1 MKNLKLILSI
11 VFFFSPFI
19 FSELSDSQLALLEDL
34 PPDQRASLEQKM
46 NDQQEL
52 TNDIDDAFEE
62 ESYLRDRPELDKL
75 YNNDDYCEDCIYG
88 YNLFK
93 YSPTTFAPANNIPL
107 SDNYTLG
114 PGDKLE
120 VVFYGS
126 QNQTIETLI
135 NRNGF
140 IVIPDLGPINISGLT
155 FLNANKLISE
165 KVEQEM
171 IGVKVSIAA
180 LELRSISV
188 YILGEAYKPG
198 SYTLSALST
207 VTNALFQSGGVN
219 KTGSLRNIKIKRNG
233 KVVENFDFYDLL
245 LKGNVDMSNRLQD
258 GDVVFIPMLNDSI
271 TLNGSFRR
279 TGRFELK
286 EGDNLLDA
294 LTFGGGFKTNV
305 MASPII
311 EINTINTSTNQ
322 REIQYIKAEENLLM
336 GPLRDGDIISV
347 TEIQELEAK
356 TVHLE
361 GEVRFPGAYAVKKGE
376 RVYDIIKRAGGYSEN
391 AYPSGV
397 FFTRKS
403 IAKKEEELFK
413 MKADELEDM
422 MVDLTSIA
430 VTLGQGGLS
439 DAKFPAVND
448 LVRKLRTLKPIGRQ
462 IVNFNELDLRTD
474 PFSNILLEDGDKLV
488 VPKRSN
494 SIYIIGEVQN
504 PVTARYLPGLKMS
517 EYINLAG
524 GYTDSADHGKIYVV
538 EPDGSSKILKSSLFG
553 SNESFLPGSVIV
565 VTKDYN
571 SVSGINFSRAVA
583 PVVSAFATSIAAL
596 AVLSNN

>member
-1 MKNLKLILSI
+1 MKNLKFIFSI
-11 VFFFSPFI
+11 VLLFTPLL
-19 FSELSDSQLALLEDL
+19 FSELSDSQLSLLEDL

-46 NDQQEL
+46 KDQEKL
-52 TNDIDDAFEE
+52 TNEIDEAFKE
-62 ESYLRDRPELDKL
+62 ESYLQSKPELRK
-75 YNNDDYCEDCIYG
+75 YFNDEDFCEDCIYG

-93 YSPTTFAPANNIPL
+93 YSPSTFAPANKIPL
-107 SDNYTLG
+107 SDNYVLG

-120 VVFYGS
+120 VIFYGS
-126 QNQTIETLI
+126 QNESIETYI

-140 IVIPDLGPINISGLT
+140 IVIPDLGPINITGLT
-155 FLNANKLISE
+155 FLKANELITK
-165 KVEQEM
+165 KVQEEM
-171 IGVKVSIAA
+171 IGVSVSIAA

-219 KTGSLRNIKIKRNG
+219 KNGSLRNIQVKRNG
-233 KVVENFDFYDLL
+233 KVVENYDFYDLL
-245 LKGNVDMSNRLQD
+245 LKGKVSLSNRLQD
-258 GDVVFIPMLNDSI
+258 GDVIFIPIIDNSI
-271 TLNGSFRR
+271 HLNGSFRR

-286 EGDNLLDA
+286 EGENLEDV

-305 MASPII
+305 MEAPIV
-311 EINTINTSTNQ
+311 EINTINSLTNE
-322 REIQYIKAEENLLM
+322 REIQYIKVTDNSFNV
-336 GPLRDGDIISV
+336 PLKDGDVVSV
-347 TEIQELEAK
+347 TEILDLEPK
-356 TVHLE
+356 TVFLE
-361 GEVRFPGAYAVKKGE
+361 GEVRFPGAYAVKNGD
-376 RVYDIIKRAGGYSEN
+376 RAYDLIKRAGGYSEN

-403 IAKKEEELFK
+403 VAKKEEMLFK

-422 MVDLTSIA
+422 MVDLTSVA
-430 VTLGQGGLS
+430 VTLGQGGLT

-448 LVRKLRTLKPIGRQ
+448 LVRKLRAIEPIGRQ
-462 IVNFNELDLRTD
+462 VVNFNELDLRTD

-488 VPKRSN
+488 VPTRPN
-494 SIYIIGEVQN
+494 NIYIVGEVLQ
-504 PVTARYLPGLKMS
+504 PLTARYIPGLKMS
-517 EYINLAG
+517 DYISQAG
-524 GYTDSADHGKIYVV
+524 GYTDSADYDKIFVI
-538 EPDGSSKILKSSLFG
+538 EPNGSAKLIKSSLFRSSEG
-553 SNESFLPGSVIV
+553 FLPGSVIV

-596 AVLSNN
+596 AVLSDR